1 MVFVIKVRLHEGRR
15 SSAIIWLCLW
25 FSSICSSEISQNFHN
40 LWKLSCVH
48 LKAEKNRGYEGSFH
62 AIWNFVFSSS
72 ISNLVMIFFIK
83 GTRKGTNMF
92 NGTVNL
98 RKFHR
103 MKPDKSYSKDLYF
116 LCCKT
121 LLSGYRTSSRSCLS
135 MRWISNLS
143 PFGNLS
149 HDVFFSL
156 DLFFRGWRP
165 VNITGAVT
173 GNPRFHQIQTV
184 LCLTVFKTPFQMT
197 IAPP

>member
-40 LWKLSCVH
+40 LWKLSCDH
-48 LKAEKNRGYEGSFH
+48 LKAEKNRGYEGSFY

-72 ISNLVMIFFIK
+72 ISNLVVIFFFIK

-92 NGTVNL
+92 NVTVNL

-116 LCCKT
+116 LYCKT
-121 LLSGYRTSSRSCLS
+121 LLNGYRTSPRSCLS
-135 MRWISNLS
+135 MRWLSNLS

-149 HDVFFSL
+149 PDVFFSV
-156 DLFFRGWRP
+156 DL
-165 VNITGAVT
+165 
-173 GNPRFHQIQTV
+173 
-184 LCLTVFKTPFQMT
+184 LFQGLK
-197 IAPP
+197 ACKYYGRSYWKP